1 MRHLLLCL
9 TLAATPALAK
19 DFEGV
24 ITGKP
29 VSERTKGGGL
39 VSLTMSLSPAGAR
52 VEATISMGGQK
63 GEGEMHT
70 IMVWRVGDPNTSYIL
85 NPATKTYLKQDVS
98 KAREAASGAEAPTV
112 EKLGTTTFLGHSVE
126 RVRVAMGGKS
136 PKEYWVDTSLHFP
149 SAALAAFGMDKN
161 AKNGA
166 WTAME
171 KAGVFGIPLKEL
183 NADGTS
189 GWEASSVEQKRL
201 SASLFEVPADYHES
215 KNGGLDMLPPAQRA
229 AMEERLNN
237 MTPEQRAKMEEAM
250 KNMTK

>member
-1 MRHLLLCL
+1 MRPLLLCL
-9 TLAATPALAK
+9 TLAATPALAE

-29 VSERTKGGGL
+29 LADRAKAGGL
-39 VSLTMSLSPAGAR
+39 ESLSMSLSPAGAR
-52 VEATISMGGQK
+52 VEATVVMGQK

-70 IMVWRVGDPNTSYIL
+70 IMVWRVGDPNTAYIL
-85 NPATKTYLKQDVS
+85 NPATKTYLKHDVS
-98 KAREAASGAEAPTV
+98 KAREAASGAAVPTV

-126 RVRVAMGGKS
+126 RVRVTQAGKTQ
-136 PKEYWVDTSLHFP
+136 EYWVDTSLHFP
-149 SAALAAFGMDKN
+149 SAALGAFGLDKN

-166 WTAME
+166 WAAMD
-171 KAGVFGIPLKEL
+171 KAGVLGIPLKDV
-183 NADGTS
+183 NGDGTS

-201 SASLFEVPADYHES
+201 PASLFEVPADYHES

-229 AMEERLNN
+229 AMEERLNS
-237 MTPEQRAKMEEAM
+237 MTPEQRAKFEEAM